1 MTIYIDS
8 EFKCYTENADG
19 RTAVE
24 TDAFNGK
31 CQEFIE
37 GMRFVPSGETWVR
50 EDGVEFHGE
59 MISPWKDSRQ
69 LEIAQL
75 RYELSDAVSALA
87 VLGVTE

>member
-8 EFKCYTENADG
+8 EFKCYTSNAEG

-31 CQEFIE
+31 CQEYIE
-37 GMRFVPSGETWVR
+37 GYRFVPSGETWVR
-50 EDGVEFHGE
+50 ADGVEFHGE

-75 RYELSDAVSALA
+75 HYELEDAVSALT

>member
-8 EFKCYTENADG
+8 DFKCFTSNADG
-19 RTAVE
+19 RRAVE

-50 EDGVEFHGE
+50 ADGVEFVGE

-69 LEIAQL
+69 LELVQL
-75 RYELSDAVSALA
+75 RYELEDTKSALA
-87 VLGVTE
+87 VLGVSE

>member
-8 EFKCYTENADG
+8 EYKCYTENAED

-50 EDGVEFHGE
+50 ADGVKFVGE

-69 LEIAQL
+69 LELAQL
-75 RYELSDAVSALA
+75 RYELEDTKSALA

>member
-8 EFKCYTENADG
+8 NYKCYTSSGDG

-37 GMRFVPSGETWVR
+37 GMRFIPSGETWTR
-50 EDGVEFHGE
+50 SDGKAFVGE
-59 MISPWKDSRQ
+59 MISPWKDSRE
-69 LEIAQL
+69 LELAQL
-75 RYELSDAVSALA
+75 RYEVADATAALA
-87 VLGVTE
+87 VLGVTQ

>member
-8 EFKCYTENADG
+8 DYKCYISNAEG

-24 TDAFNGK
+24 TDVFNGK

-50 EDGVEFHGE
+50 ADGMEFHGE

-69 LEIAQL
+69 LELVQL
-75 RYELSDAVSALA
+75 RYELEDTKSALA

>member
-1 MTIYIDS
+1 MIIYIDS
-8 EFKCYTENADG
+8 DFKCYISNADG

-31 CQEFIE
+31 CQEYIE
-37 GMRFVPSGETWVR
+37 GYRFVPSGDVWVR
-50 EDGVEFHGE
+50 ADGARFHGE

-69 LEIAQL
+69 LELVQL
-75 RYELSDAVSALA
+75 RYELEDTKSALA

>member
-8 EFKCYTENADG
+8 DFKCYTSNAEG

-50 EDGVEFHGE
+50 ADGVEFHGE

-69 LEIAQL
+69 LEMAQL
-75 RYELSDAVSALA
+75 RYELEDAVSALA
-87 VLGVTE
+87 VLGVSE

>member
-8 EFKCYTENADG
+8 DYKCHTSNADG
-19 RTAVE
+19 RRAVE
-24 TDAFNGK
+24 VDAFNGK
-31 CQEFIE
+31 CQEFVE

-50 EDGVEFHGE
+50 ADGVEFVGE

-69 LEIAQL
+69 LEMAQL
-75 RYELSDAVSALA
+75 RYELEDAVSALT

>member
-1 MTIYIDS
+1 MIIYIDS
-8 EFKCYTENADG
+8 DFKAYTSNAEG

-24 TDAFNGK
+24 TDVFNGK

-50 EDGVEFHGE
+50 ADGVEFHGE

-69 LEIAQL
+69 LELAQL
-75 RYELSDAVSALA
+75 RYELADAVSALA

>member
-1 MTIYIDS
+1 MIIYIDS
-8 EFKCYTENADG
+8 DFKCYTSNAEG

-24 TDAFNGK
+24 TDAFDGK

-50 EDGVEFHGE
+50 ADGVEFVGE

-69 LEIAQL
+69 LELAQL
-75 RYELSDAVSALA
+75 RYELADAVSALA

>member
-1 MTIYIDS
+1 MIIYIDS
-8 EFKCYTENADG
+8 DFKCYTSNAEG

-24 TDAFNGK
+24 TNAFNGK

-50 EDGVEFHGE
+50 ADGVEFHGE

-75 RYELSDAVSALA
+75 RYELEDTKSALA

>member
-8 EFKCYTENADG
+8 DFKCYTSNAEG

-24 TDAFNGK
+24 TDVFNGK

-50 EDGVEFHGE
+50 SDGVEFVGE

-69 LEIAQL
+69 LEMAQL
-75 RYELSDAVSALA
+75 RYELDDTKSALA

>member
-8 EFKCYTENADG
+8 DYKCYTENGDG

-24 TDAFNGK
+24 TDVFNGK

-50 EDGVEFHGE
+50 DDGVEFVGE
-59 MISPWKDSRQ
+59 MISPWKDSMQ
-69 LEIAQL
+69 LELAQL
-75 RYELSDAVSALA
+75 QYELSDAVSALT

>member
-8 EFKCYTENADG
+8 DYKCYTSNAEG

-50 EDGVEFHGE
+50 ADGVEFVGE

-69 LEIAQL
+69 LELAQL
-75 RYELSDAVSALA
+75 RFELADAVSALT

>member
-1 MTIYIDS
+1 MIIYIDS
-8 EFKCYTENADG
+8 DFKCYTSNAEG

-50 EDGVEFHGE
+50 ADGVEFVGE

-69 LEIAQL
+69 LELVQL
-75 RYELSDAVSALA
+75 RYELEDTKSALA